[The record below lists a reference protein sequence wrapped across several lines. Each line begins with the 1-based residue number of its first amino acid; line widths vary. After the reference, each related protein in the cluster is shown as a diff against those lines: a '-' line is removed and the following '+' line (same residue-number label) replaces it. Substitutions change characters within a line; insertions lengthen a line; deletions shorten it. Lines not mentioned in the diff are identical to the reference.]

1 LMEEGEVASVA
12 AETNGFADEEDTEMS
27 PPEINGVNHLDQVQ
41 TPKVCRHTKRLSAEP
56 CLIVTRNHSTPSSSN
71 RPSRQVLRLRRRVRL
86 LLRPCHRLY
95 SEQVR
100 VRLDSRLS
108 GRSGERLTVQDR
120 LTLTVQD
127 ENMKNIMMSWYYAGY
142 YTGLHA
148 GQQQAPKTTTT
159 SPKQ

>member
-1 LMEEGEVASVA
+1 MEGEVASVV
-12 AETNGFADEEDTEMS
+12 AETNSFANEEDTEMS
-27 PPEINGVNHLDQVQ
+27 PPEVNGINHLDQVQ
-41 TPKVCRHTKRLSAEP
+41 TPKVCRHAKRLSAEP
-56 CLIVTRNHSTPSSSN
+56 CLTVTRNHSTPSSNN
-71 RPSRQVLRLRRRVRL
+71 RPSHQVLMLRRRVRH
-86 LLRPCHRLY
+86 LLRPCHTLY

-108 GRSGERLTVQDR
+108 GRSGGSLTVRDR

-148 GQQQAPKTTTT
+148 GQQQAPKSTTPP
-159 SPKQ
+159 PK